1 MANVKKL
8 VLFVIY
14 IAIIFMIGI
23 ILFVVFASAKED
35 ELLKSQM
42 GGTLTE
48 NQFFQ
53 VPDRIIYK
61 NSKNEY
67 FIITPSDSEFDI
79 IFTEISNRIESVKD
93 GAVLD
98 DKTITNIKQE
108 GSFVE
113 LDYNTKSKNR
123 IFPLEQENIAMINM
137 FDKGGQVKKT
147 SISEKEKLIKK
158 LDKITKRLDTY
169 EFEKNNYFISNSK
182 LINIPQYL
190 DFREKDTG
198 IYQLVITNEEDYGA
212 ALQYT
217 NYENST
223 RVNFSKE
230 NVVMTISMYEINSIE
245 ENVGNIKYQF
255 SYKLDSY
262 KVSVLIV
269 SKVVNVNCI
278 YCEKINLPTVYT
290 QVPTTYTTASGII
303 KNISDKII
311 EIGLSDTYLTHKI
324 MVEDIT
330 FIKDFSSERRIKMS
344 DLKIGDC
351 IYIEGNKVS
360 PDNDLEKIEANTILI
375 CEKEVVKKEIEKYIK
390 DTYRIDG
397 LSIEHIDV
405 NQSGNGHII
414 LVAGYENFIYPIK
427 LNVNSE
433 TETYLGMGYHL
444 QSNYGYILHEMNDIT
459 LDTKITDIDNV
470 QGYVKMIEY
479 IAD

>member
-1 MANVKKL
+1 VINVKKL

-48 NQFFQ
+48 NQFFL

-93 GAVLD
+93 GEVLD
-98 DKTITNIKQE
+98 DKTIANIKQE

-190 DFREKDTG
+190 DFKEKDTG

-223 RVNFSKE
+223 RVNFLKE
-230 NVVMTISMYEINSIE
+230 NVVMTISKYEINSIE

-269 SKVVNVNCI
+269 SKVVNVN
-278 YCEKINLPTVYT
+278 
-290 QVPTTYTTASGII
+290 
-303 KNISDKII
+303 
-311 EIGLSDTYLTHKI
+311 
-324 MVEDIT
+324 
-330 FIKDFSSERRIKMS
+330 
-344 DLKIGDC
+344 C

-405 NQSGNGHII
+405 NQSGNGYII

-427 LNVNSE
+427 LNVNTE

>member
-1 MANVKKL
+1 VINVKKL

-48 NQFFQ
+48 NQFFL

-93 GAVLD
+93 GEVLD
-98 DKTITNIKQE
+98 DKTIANIKQE

-190 DFREKDTG
+190 DFKEKDTG

-223 RVNFSKE
+223 RVNFLKE
-230 NVVMTISMYEINSIE
+230 NVVMTISKYEINSIE

-278 YCEKINLPTVYT
+278 Y
-290 QVPTTYTTASGII
+290 
-303 KNISDKII
+303 
-311 EIGLSDTYLTHKI
+311 
-324 MVEDIT
+324 
-330 FIKDFSSERRIKMS
+330 
-344 DLKIGDC
+344 
-351 IYIEGNKVS
+351 IEGNKVS

-375 CEKEVVKKEIEKYIK
+375 CEKEVVKKEIKKYIK

-405 NQSGNGHII
+405 NQSGNGYII

-427 LNVNSE
+427 LNVNTE